1 MVQISVVIP
10 VYMAE
15 RVLDS
20 LVIRLCSSLLRIG
33 EDFEI
38 LLIED
43 GSSDR
48 SWEKIMEECRKD
60 KRVKGIRL
68 SRNFGQ
74 HHAITAGLDYC
85 KGEWVV
91 VMDCDL
97 QERPEEIEILYRKAC
112 EGYDI
117 VLARR
122 AMREDGFL
130 KRVSSKVFYRLFDYV
145 TDTKTDP
152 TVGSFRIL
160 SRKVVKHLTSMREQI
175 RFFGGMVQWL
185 GFKTAY
191 VDVEHSVRHS
201 GKSSYSLIKL
211 INLSLNAMIGFSNK
225 PLKIFIKL
233 GFFMSLVSLIYGV
246 YLFLKKILFGIDVPG
261 WTSTIVSLYFIG
273 GLLFMNLGMLG
284 IYIGRIFDEAKK
296 RPLYA
301 IDELVNYE

>member
-15 RVLDS
+15 QVLDS
-20 LVIRLCSSLLRIG
+20 LVIRLCSSLLKID

-74 HHAITAGLDYC
+74 HYAITAGLDYC

-97 QERPEEIEILYRKAC
+97 QERPEEIEILYKKAC

-122 AMREDGFL
+122 AQREDGFL
-130 KRVSSKVFYRLFDYV
+130 KRFSSKVFYHLFDYL

-152 TVGSFRIL
+152 AVGSFRIL
-160 SRKVVKHLTSMREQI
+160 SRKVIKHLTSMREQI
-175 RFFGGMVQWL
+175 RFFGGMIQWL

-201 GKSSYSLIKL
+201 GKSSYSLTKL
-211 INLSLNAMIGFSNK
+211 INLSFNAMIGFSNK

-233 GFFMSLVSLIYGV
+233 GFFMSLVSLIYGF
-246 YLFLKKILFGIDVPG
+246 YLFLRKIVIGIDVPG
-261 WTSTIVSLYFIG
+261 WTTMIVSLYFIG
-273 GLLFMNLGMLG
+273 GLLFMNLGILG